1 MRFLPFIKIE
11 LTGNFS
17 VEERVGIL
25 DAETK
30 EKYILA
36 AQAFGQN
43 EAFRIQQAQDDHID
57 RFRRFAQYMINLAVA
72 LAIMIKQSPL
82 PGGFG
87 DTENVLIT

>member
-1 MRFLPFIKIE
+1 M
-11 LTGNFS
+11 NAS

-36 AQAFGQN
+36 AHAFGSQN
-43 EAFRIQQAQDDHID
+43 SRFSQYQGQDDHID

-72 LAIMIKQSPL
+72 VAIMIKQSPL
-82 PGGFG
+82 PGN
-87 DTENVLIT
+87 TSNVRTFFRVLVKV